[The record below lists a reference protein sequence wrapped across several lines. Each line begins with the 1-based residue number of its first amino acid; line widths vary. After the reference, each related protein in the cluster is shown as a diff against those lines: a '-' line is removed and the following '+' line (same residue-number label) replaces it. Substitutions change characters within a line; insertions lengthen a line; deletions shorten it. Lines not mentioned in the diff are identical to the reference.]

1 MTPPSRTAITRG
13 DILTIAAGLTV
24 LAAVMLL
31 SPAAFDLAWI
41 LVYTVAAACALEMAR
56 NLRWFVR
63 DDYPVFLALS
73 VAVVAALQLLHVAAE
88 LGLVP
93 LGSRS
98 HEAAGQIA
106 LATGFVLAGSMLVAP
121 FILGRRIRPA
131 LWVVAI
137 TLTAGLFVAAIVWWH
152 VFPAVLE
159 ETGVS
164 AFAQAG
170 DLVIAGMLLAGG
182 ALTWRRR
189 RLLQPEFHAAMQIA
203 LAGAALGWALHAFL
217 RSDDITHLMSVLF
230 IALICIAITRNGLA
244 RPTTLLFSQ
253 LREDKLQ
260 AARMRELTLEEL
272 RVSEQHYR
280 TVFEQSPAALFLFDT
295 SLRATGCNARLAKL
309 LRSPEESII
318 GADLRDLA
326 EPNLIAVSE
335 SALSGQLGVYEG
347 EFRLG
352 PGRDEQW
359 VSVRAAPLFDAAE
372 RVGGGIGII
381 VDTTEGKRAEQLI
394 ERLAF
399 HDALTGLANRTLLR
413 DRLRQTLASS
423 GRSGT
428 GVALLYVDIDRFAD
442 LNHLLGRAGADHV
455 LQAVAA
461 RLQPIVREADTIARW
476 GADEFV
482 VVLQDVQGS
491 DGALRVATK
500 VHAALADPW
509 HWEGHSF
516 DVTASVGIALFPSDG
531 EDADALLEHVMIA
544 AQEAKDRG
552 GDTYQLYDHVMGSE
566 VAQRIEIEHELRLA
580 IEREEL
586 ELFYQPQIDLATE
599 SMVGVEALVRWRHP
613 ARGLLPPAAF
623 LPVAESTGLIEDL
636 TAWVIGEACRQA
648 AEWQA
653 IGYRPLRVAVNLS
666 ARDFKSGGVA
676 EMVDAALRESGLSAE
691 WLEVELTETAVVADT
706 DSTASQLQALR
717 ARGVA
722 IALDDF
728 GTGYSSITHLQTLPI
743 LRVKIDRSFVSGVCE
758 DERAAAIVG
767 ALITL
772 INSLGLEA
780 VAEGVESA
788 DELAFLRANGCA
800 IGQGYFFSRPLP
812 AADLAAL
819 QATPA
824 SIMSHGA
831 PAR

>member
-1 MTPPSRTAITRG
+1 MTPPGRSAITRG
-13 DILTIAAGLTV
+13 DILTIAVGLTV
-24 LAAVMLL
+24 LAAVMFL
-31 SPAAFDLAWI
+31 SEATFDLAWI
-41 LVYTVAAACALEMAR
+41 LVYTLAAACTLEMAR
-56 NLRWFVR
+56 NLRWFVS

-73 VAVVAALQLLHVAAE
+73 VAAVAALQLLHEAAD
-88 LGLVP
+88 LGLVT

-98 HEAAGQIA
+98 HEAAGQILIA
-106 LATGFVLAGSMLVAP
+106 SGFILAGSMLMAP
-121 FILGRRIRPA
+121 FTLGRRIRPA
-131 LWVVAI
+131 LWASAI
-137 TLTAGLFVAAIVWWH
+137 ALTTGLFVAAIVWWH

-159 ETGVS
+159 EAGVA
-164 AFAQAG
+164 AFARAG
-170 DLVIAGMLLAGG
+170 GLVIAGTLLAAG
-182 ALTWRRR
+182 ALLWRRR
-189 RLLQPEFHAAMQIA
+189 RLIERRFHAAMQIA
-203 LAGAALGWALHAFL
+203 LASAALGWALHALL
-217 RSDDITHLMSVLF
+217 RSDDISHLMSVLF
-230 IALICIAITRNGLA
+230 IALIYVAITQNGLA

-260 AARMRELTLEEL
+260 TLEEL
-272 RVSEQHYR
+272 RVSEQRYR

-295 SLRATGCNARLAKL
+295 NLRVTGCNARLAEL
-309 LRSPEESII
+309 LHSPEESII
-318 GADLRDLA
+318 GADLRDLG
-326 EPNLIAVSE
+326 EPNLTAVSE
-335 SALSGQLGVYEG
+335 SALDGQLGVYEG

-352 PGRDEQW
+352 PSRDEQW
-359 VSVRAAPLFDAAE
+359 VSVRATPLFDAAE
-372 RVGGGIGII
+372 RISGGIVII
-381 VDTTEGKRAEQLI
+381 VDLTEGKRAEQLI

-399 HDALTGLANRTLLR
+399 HDVLTGLANRTLLR
-413 DRLRQTLASS
+413 DRLRQTVASS

-500 VHAALADPW
+500 AHAALADPW

-580 IEREEL
+580 LQREEL
-586 ELFYQPQIDLATE
+586 ELFYQPQIDLTTE
-599 SMVGVEALVRWRHP
+599 AMVGVEALVRWRHP

-636 TAWVIGEACRQA
+636 TAWVIGAACRQA

-676 EMVDAALRESGLSAE
+676 EMVDAALRESGLSSE

-706 DSTASQLQALR
+706 DSTASQLEALR

-728 GTGYSSITHLQTLPI
+728 GTGYSSLTHLQTLPI
-743 LRVKIDRSFVSGVCE
+743 SRVKIDRSFVSEVCE

-812 AADLAAL
+812 AADLVAL
-819 QATPA
+819 QATTA

-831 PAR
+831 PTR